1 MLKKIYDSFTKLLF
15 TLLELYLTYLL
26 LHYPKQSLEY
36 ASIGLDLWFKKM
48 IPTLLPFMILSGIM
62 VRMNL
67 TERFAKCFHPLF
79 HMLWGT
85 SLNGSYV
92 ILMGMLCGFPMGAR
106 VIGEL
111 CNAGKLSEDEGA
123 FLLAFCN
130 NIGPIYFISFVM
142 GTLSLSGNYIPFI
155 IMYGVPLVYG
165 CFLHYMVYIKKA
177 LCYIFKKNPDILY
190 KEESTNLY
198 KKTQS
203 YAYISYIDKHALKT
217 QSNENHPTPPLLS
230 AIDDSVI
237 SGLIGIGKL
246 GGYMVFFNLLNVMFI
261 PFSALPDK
269 FLALCNC
276 ILEITS
282 GINRIGAS
290 GFYMILILLPFGG
303 LSCMAQTYSM
313 IKDTNLSI
321 SRYFMH
327 KCIQTIIAA
336 IIYLFVFVFSSYYV
350 LWQ

>member
-1 MLKKIYDSFTKLLF
+1 MIKKLYDSFTKLLF
-15 TLLELYLTYLL
+15 TLLALYLTYLL

-67 TERFAKCFHPLF
+67 TERFARCFHPLF
-79 HMLWGT
+79 HILWGT

-111 CNAGKLSEDEGA
+111 CHAGKLSEDEGA
-123 FLLAFCN
+123 YLLAFCN

-177 LCYIFKKNPDILY
+177 LCYFLKK
-190 KEESTNLY
+190 K
-198 KKTQS
+198 QS
-203 YAYISYIDKHALKT
+203 YTYISYSGNNALKA
-217 QSNENHPTPPLLS
+217 QSAENHPTPSLLS

-261 PFSALPDK
+261 PFSALSDK

-282 GINRIGAS
+282 GINRIGPS

-303 LSCMAQTYSM
+303 LSCIAQTYSM

-327 KCIQTIIAA
+327 KCIQTIITA
-336 IIYLFVFVFSSYYV
+336 IIYFFVFAFSSYYA

>member
-1 MLKKIYDSFTKLLF
+1 MLKKIYNSFTMLLF
-15 TLLELYLTYLL
+15 TLLALYLTYLL

-67 TERFAKCFHPLF
+67 TERFARCFHPLF
-79 HMLWGT
+79 HILWGT

-111 CNAGKLSEDEGA
+111 CHANKLSEEEGT

-165 CFLHYMVYIKKA
+165 CFLRYLVYIKRLRGQNVIKA
-177 LCYIFKKNPDILY
+177 QSI
-190 KEESTNLY
+190 ESN
-198 KKTQS
+198 
-203 YAYISYIDKHALKT
+203 
-217 QSNENHPTPPLLS
+217 PTPSLLS

-246 GGYMVFFNLLNVMFI
+246 GGYMVFFNLLNIMFI
-261 PFSALPDK
+261 PFSALPGK

-282 GINRIGAS
+282 GINRIGLS

-321 SRYFMH
+321 SKYFMH
-327 KCIQTIIAA
+327 KFIQTIITA
-336 IIYLFVFVFSSYYV
+336 IIYLFVFAFSSYCA